1 MQGGS
6 DKKQKTIILIL
17 LLVLIVGVLAIFFL
31 QNNRKTS
38 QVGEVVPT
46 AGPQRGD
53 IGFVEPTTTVKI
65 GSKEVSKGNFQK
77 VEGGLIYYEE
87 AGVVS
92 TLPLT
97 VDEIAVNCTDQ
108 PLATA
113 TELDY
118 TQIKKVQVYN
128 SETIVGKIPV
138 NEPIVVFAALVE
150 DVLTAHTVALATS
163 SCPQ

>member
-1 MQGGS
+1 MQDGG
-6 DKKQKTIILIL
+6 KKQSFIIVVLVIVLIFGGIGIYL
-17 LLVLIVGVLAIFFL
+17 LLSG
-31 QNNRKTS
+31 RKPA
-38 QVGEVVPT
+38 QVTEDVPT
-46 AGPQRGD
+46 IGQQRGD

-65 GSKEVSKGNFQK
+65 GTKEVSKGNFQK

-87 AGVVS
+87 AGTVS

-128 SETIVGKIPV
+128 SETIIGKIPE
-138 NEPIVVFAALVE
+138 NEPIVVFAAMVG
-150 DVLTAHTVALATS
+150 DALTAHTVALATA

>member
-1 MQGGS
+1 MQDGG
-6 DKKQKTIILIL
+6 KKQSFIIVVLVIVLIFGGIGIYL
-17 LLVLIVGVLAIFFL
+17 LLSG
-31 QNNRKTS
+31 RKPA
-38 QVGEVVPT
+38 Q
-46 AGPQRGD
+46 
-53 IGFVEPTTTVKI
+53 
-65 GSKEVSKGNFQK
+65 EVSKGNFQK

-87 AGVVS
+87 AGTVS

-128 SETIVGKIPV
+128 SETIIGKIPE
-138 NEPIVVFAALVE
+138 NEPIVVFAAMVG
-150 DVLTAHTVALATS
+150 DALTAHTVALATA